1 MLGAERRKRS
11 QGDDGGRSGS
21 GRTER
26 EVDER
31 GDCKYIHTGSP
42 SALEISIAHGRAP
55 PICLVRADAFRSPST
70 PGQARETTICVGSA
84 LLRQCAQA
92 LDGVSTGRRSRTCFE
107 TKLPLSCS
115 RRIPDRHQLAAVP
128 VHASRGHG
136 WLPRLMQAPK
146 LPLKLECCSERRPS

>member
-1 MLGAERRKRS
+1 MEAWR
-11 QGDDGGRSGS
+11 GGRGHRAMVNM
-21 GRTER
+21 GLKRREER
-26 EVDER
+26 LTR
-31 GDCKYIHTGSP
+31 RLQYIHTGIS

-70 PGQARETTICVGSA
+70 PGQARETTICYGSA

-136 WLPRLMQAPK
+136 CLPRLMQAPK